1 MHFEYAGAIVLADDY
16 DTVDYRAGERP
27 LLLLHKGRNVSR
39 KEVIEEKAWE
49 LVCDLCRTQGLI
61 PVDAEYARIG
71 GEYQLLIYIDK
82 EGGVGIDE
90 CEALSRA
97 LDPLLDEAD
106 FISDAYTL
114 IVSSPGLG
122 RQLRRPRDYVFAM
135 GKELEIHTYRAVN
148 GEKEFYGIMTAYDDD
163 TVTITSDGT
172 ETVFNRAEISSIRLA
187 FDF

>member
-1 MHFEYAGAIVLADDY
+1 M
-16 DTVDYRAGERP
+16 
-27 LLLLHKGRNVSR
+27 SR

-49 LVCDLCRTQGLI
+49 LLCGVCNEQGLR
-61 PVDAEYARIG
+61 PVDAEYAKIG
-71 GEYQLLIYIDK
+71 GEYNLLIYIDK

-90 CEALSRA
+90 CEAASRA

-122 RQLRRPRDYVFAM
+122 RPLRRPRDYVFAM
-135 GKELEIHTYRAVN
+135 GKELEIHTYKAVN
-148 GEKEFYGIMTAYDDD
+148 GEKEFYGIMTAYDND
-163 TVTITSDGT
+163 TVTIESDGT
-172 ETVFNRAEISSIRLA
+172 ETTFKKAEISNIRLA